1 MGCLTIAELYQ
12 QQLDDVIIA
21 SVGTTVTYYPAVLT
35 GYSTLTQ
42 ARVPSEAAAVS
53 VIGVF
58 GTERVYSP
66 EGAITYSTTFSIGSS
81 AYAGAPVPGDRIE
94 HGGISYRVVELKRD
108 YFGSV
113 LTNYV
118 LTLAN

>member
-12 QQLDDVIIA
+12 QQLDNVIA
-21 SVGTTVTYYPAVLT
+21 TVGATVTYYPAVLT
-35 GYSTLTQ
+35 GYSTSTQ
-42 ARVPSEAAAVS
+42 ARIPSEGAAVP
-53 VIGVF
+53 VLGVF
-58 GTERVYSP
+58 GKERVYSP
-66 EGAITYSTTFSIGSS
+66 EGAITYSNTFSIASGSYS
-81 AYAGAPVPGDRIE
+81 GVPSPGDRIE

-118 LTLAN
+118 LTLGN